1 MKELNRKKIAEEK
14 SLREMEE
21 KSLREMEEEIAPFAK
36 HRKLKFTEYSTTGR
50 WHETSE
56 LCEGS
61 LDVRS

>member
-1 MKELNRKKIAEEK
+1 MKELNRKKIT
-14 SLREMEE
+14 EE

-36 HRKLKFTEYSTTGR
+36 HRKVKLTEYSTTGR

>member
-1 MKELNRKKIAEEK
+1 MKELDRKKIT
-14 SLREMEE
+14 EE
-21 KSLREMEEEIAPFAK
+21 KSLREMEEEIEPFAK
-36 HRKLKFTEYSTTGR
+36 HRKLKFTEYSTAGR